1 MDELEKTAQ
10 ETAEET
16 GGMAPDAGEQ
26 QVPAGEQGVPGGEE
40 DFETL
45 IRGRYKGEFDAR
57 VRRILDGRLR
67 GLRQE
72 NERLREMA
80 AAAETAR
87 QREQEEMKTIF
98 RNRSDPTAY
107 SSAPGHT
114 GKIRRP
120 KIKGLSVIPSTRT
133 FSRINPKSATSD
145 SVSRLRTVCR
155 PERKGDNAQ

>member
-1 MDELEKTAQ
+1 MLNRSHKYRSLLNRTISPRGSLILKTSKSPGRSM
-10 ETAEET
+10 TNRLST
-16 GGMAPDAGEQ
+16 GVFIGHCP
-26 QVPAGEQGVPGGEE
+26 
-40 DFETL
+40 
-45 IRGRYKGEFDAR
+45 
-57 VRRILDGRLR
+57 LR
-67 GLRQE
+67 
-72 NERLREMA
+72 NVNYDVVSVC
-80 AAAETAR
+80 
-87 QREQEEMKTIF
+87 EMKTIF

>member
-1 MDELEKTAQ
+1 MTNRLS
-10 ETAEET
+10 T
-16 GGMAPDAGEQ
+16 GVFIGHCP
-26 QVPAGEQGVPGGEE
+26 
-40 DFETL
+40 
-45 IRGRYKGEFDAR
+45 
-57 VRRILDGRLR
+57 LR
-67 GLRQE
+67 
-72 NERLREMA
+72 NVNYDVVSVC
-80 AAAETAR
+80 
-87 QREQEEMKTIF
+87 EMKTIF

-107 SSAPGHT
+107 SSASGHT